1 MFPSHTFPQ
10 FQKCLVFGSLMTAYM
25 LLPSHGLKS
34 FFQSRN
40 KSSKVG
46 LPLGCAPF
54 LLVTFSG
61 LQRELIGFVEHEAI
75 ETAMRASI
83 RLCFQNHF

>member
-1 MFPSHTFPQ
+1 MVYGAF
-10 FQKCLVFGSLMTAYM
+10 MTTYM

-34 FFQSRN
+34 SFPSKN
-40 KSSKVG
+40 KPLKVG

-54 LLVTFSG
+54 LLVTFSD

-75 ETAMRASI
+75 ETAMFLNTSI
-83 RLCFQNHF
+83 RLCF